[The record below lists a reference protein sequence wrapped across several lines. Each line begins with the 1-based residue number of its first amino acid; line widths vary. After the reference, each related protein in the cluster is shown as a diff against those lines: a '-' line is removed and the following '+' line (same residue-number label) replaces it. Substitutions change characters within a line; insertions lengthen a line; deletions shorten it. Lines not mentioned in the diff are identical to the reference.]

1 MLKKKNY
8 CNLSGM
14 YAKIDS
20 IRQKRKEDGYFM
32 DLYINQKQQ
41 TNQSQWPARQR
52 LAPKRWQRLGIML
65 LAAGLLAGCGGGQQ
79 VEETETTI
87 PQLVL
92 AEETL
97 EPTQSN
103 ETVMA
108 LTPDGPILPSVDGV
122 EADYSDPIPDYLRL
136 GMRHPV
142 VAQLQEKLMKLGF
155 MDTDEPTDLYG
166 EVTMNAIKIY
176 QRQNKL
182 AQDGVVGPYTLK
194 AILSPEAKYYAAQK
208 DDDGDDIFRIQTRLY
223 ELGYLAT
230 EDQVTGHYGDRTEEA
245 VIKMQDVN
253 NLEKDGKV
261 GRKTLNLLYSE
272 EVKPNLLSFGEN
284 SDVVMAAQERLKLLG
299 YMTSEPDG
307 NYGNDTVMAVKLFQ
321 SRNDQIVDGYL
332 GPSTRLAL
340 NSQEAVPN
348 GLSIGDSGDSIS
360 RIQEML
366 SKLGYLSSANI
377 TGYYGSVTESA
388 VKLFQQTNN
397 LSVDGSVGAQ
407 TMTRLTSND
416 AKKAPVTPR
425 RPSSSGG
432 SSGGSSSRPAQNN
445 PSSGGTPVP
454 NTGSAS
460 GSSSALI
467 SVAKSK
473 LGSPYVWGAKGPSSF
488 DCSGFVYWC
497 LNQVG
502 VRQSYI
508 TSSGWRSVGKYT
520 KISSYSNLQAGDII
534 VVSGHV
540 GIVAE
545 GGTVVDAS
553 SSSGKVV
560 HRSLG
565 SWWQRNFICGWR
577 IFG

>member
-1 MLKKKNY
+1 MAGFNRKKSFSKGENMAADRKGSWQKIGVWMLAV
-8 CNLSGM
+8 GM
-14 YAKIDS
+14 
-20 IRQKRKEDGYFM
+20 
-32 DLYINQKQQ
+32 
-41 TNQSQWPARQR
+41 
-52 LAPKRWQRLGIML
+52 
-65 LAAGLLAGCGGGQQ
+65 AAGLIGCQKEP
-79 VEETETTI
+79 VEETEATI

-92 AEETL
+92 ADETL
-97 EPTQSN
+97 SPTEAD

-108 LTPDGPILPSVDGV
+108 LTPDGPILPSVEGI
-122 EADYSDPIPDYLRL
+122 EAEYSDPIPDYLRL

-142 VAQLQEKLMKLGF
+142 VLQLQERLMMLGF

-166 EVTMNAIKIY
+166 EVTLNAVKVY

-182 AQDGVVGPYTLK
+182 AQDGVVGPNTLK

-208 DDDGDDIFRIQTRLY
+208 DDDGDDISRIQMRLY

-230 EDQVTGHYGDRTEEA
+230 ADLVTGHFGDSTETA
-245 VIKMQDVN
+245 VKKMQEVN
-253 NLEKDGKV
+253 ELDQDGKV
-261 GRKTLNLLYSE
+261 GRKTMNLLYSE
-272 EVKPNLLSFGEN
+272 EVKPNMLSFGET
-284 SDVVMAAQERLKLLG
+284 SDVVLAAQRRLKLLG

-307 NYGNDTVMAVKLFQ
+307 NYGNDTVMAVKQFQ

-332 GPSTRLAL
+332 GPSTRMAL
-340 NSQEAVPN
+340 NSDEAVPN
-348 GLSIGDSGDSIS
+348 GLRIGDSGDTIS
-360 RIQEML
+360 KVQNML
-366 SKLGYLSSANI
+366 SKLGYINAANV
-377 TGYYGSVTESA
+377 TGYYGEVTENA
-388 VKLFQQTNN
+388 VKLFQRTNN
-397 LSVDGSVGAQ
+397 LSVDGAVGAQ
-407 TMTRLTSND
+407 TMTMLTSGN
-416 AKKAPVTPR
+416 AKKAPANAPR
-425 RPSSSGG
+425 QTAGNSGTSRTQTSGGGGGSSSSGG
-432 SSGGSSSRPAQNN
+432 GV
-445 PSSGGTPVP
+445 PS
-454 NTGSAS
+454 TGSAS
-460 GSSSALI
+460 GSAGALI

-508 TSSGWRSVGKYT
+508 TSSGWRSVGRYT
-520 KISSYSNLQAGDII
+520 KITSYSNLRAGDII

-553 SSSGKVV
+553 SGNGRVV
-560 HRSLG
+560 HRSLS